1 MKNVVCFILLSAI
14 FLSCK
19 KDNVSPN
26 TPVATLPT
34 ITTTSITSIAQ
45 TTALSGGN
53 VSSDGG
59 ATVTVRG
66 ICWNTSANPGIT
78 GNHTTDGSGL
88 GVFVSTMTGLI
99 PTTIYYVRAYATNSA
114 GTVYG
119 NEINF
124 TTSNSISIPT
134 ITTSSINSITQT
146 TALSGGTIS
155 SDGGAPVTGRGVC
168 WGLSPNPVFTGNH
181 TTDGTGTGTFT
192 SALTGLTA
200 STIYYVRAYATNIS
214 GTTPWFVSPRTYLPP
229 NTVIIIMYS

>member
-1 MKNVVCFILLSAI
+1 MKNIICFILLFAI
-14 FLSCK
+14 LLSCK
-19 KDNVSPN
+19 KNNVSPN

-34 ITTTSITSIAQ
+34 ITTTSITSIAL

-66 ICWNTSANPGIT
+66 ICWNTSANPVIT
-78 GNHTTDGSGL
+78 GNHTIDGSGL

-119 NEINF
+119 NEITF

-134 ITTSSINSITQT
+134 ITTSSILVIMKSF
-146 TALSGGTIS
+146 
-155 SDGGAPVTGRGVC
+155 GRIPF
-168 WGLSPNPVFTGNH
+168 S
-181 TTDGTGTGTFT
+181 
-192 SALTGLTA
+192 
-200 STIYYVRAYATNIS
+200 
-214 GTTPWFVSPRTYLPP
+214 
-229 NTVIIIMYS
+229 M